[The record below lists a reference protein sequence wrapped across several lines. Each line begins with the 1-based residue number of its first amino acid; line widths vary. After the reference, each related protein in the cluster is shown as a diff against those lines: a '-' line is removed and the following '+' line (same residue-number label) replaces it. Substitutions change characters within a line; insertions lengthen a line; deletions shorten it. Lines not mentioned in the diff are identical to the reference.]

1 MNQTRPKQFIYTER
15 YGNNHL
21 HVDERYLQHSFP
33 LHWHDY
39 YEIELCTSGEGIHRI
54 NGVAYPFSKGSFLL
68 LHPSD
73 FHEVEVLQPLSYF
86 NASFSSFAI
95 DKKYLHALLKK
106 NRCIC
111 GTLSNDDFDFLC
123 AVFKKA
129 TLENQTLQTQ
139 DNTTLQALLHV
150 ILSFLFKTPHFLE
163 IEEKPAFSFGEMIEY
178 IHAHFANSPSLEEVA
193 AHSGLQPNYFC
204 RKFKQ
209 ATGKTYIE
217 YLNHLKIEHAKN
229 MLQTCD
235 LSIIEIALD
244 SGFSSPSSFLRAF
257 KKQTG
262 YSPLQYKKRKI
273 NGNEN

>member
-1 MNQTRPKQFIYTER
+1 M
-15 YGNNHL
+15 HA
-21 HVDERYLQHSFP
+21 DERYLQHSFP

-39 YEIELCTSGEGIHRI
+39 YEIELCTSGEGIQRI
-54 NGVAYPFSKGSFLL
+54 NGVAYPFSKGSFILL
-68 LHPSD
+68 RPSD

-86 NASFSSFAI
+86 NASFSSLAI

-111 GTLSNDDFDFLC
+111 GTLSNDDFNFLC
-123 AVFKKA
+123 AVFQKA
-129 TLENQTLQTQ
+129 TLENQTVQTKE
-139 DNTTLQALLHV
+139 NPTLQALLHV

-163 IEEKPAFSFGEMIEY
+163 MEEKPAFSLGEIIEY
-178 IHAHFANSPSLEEVA
+178 IHAHFSHSPSLQEIA

-217 YLNHLKIEHAKN
+217 YLNALKIEHAKN

-235 LSIIEIALD
+235 LSITEIAFD
-244 SGFSSPSSFLRAF
+244 SGFSSSSAFLREF
-257 KKQTG
+257 KKQTNC
-262 YSPLQYKKRKI
+262 SPLQYKKQKNSGGRA
-273 NGNEN
+273 